1 MPFPL
6 PDFPEPGFLGLPDA
20 LSPDSVSLI
29 TDFPGAVSA
38 PPADVHPLFAPLS
51 DLASDTAAAL
61 AGSIRDALD
70 EADGLVPPGVIPDL
84 MEGAVEGMLGAA
96 GEVFEG
102 LGDVIGKIRFAT

>member
-84 MEGAVEGMLGAA
+84 MEGAGEDMLGA
-96 GEVFEG
+96 VKSLFS
-102 LGDVIGKIRFAT
+102 IGQSEKTLIGS